1 MEQLDLTR
9 DNRSCS
15 VTAPRLAR
23 LAGLAGALRG
33 VRHLGGVS
41 QPEGEHR
48 EEGQELASFT
58 DDGVERRSEL
68 DLHDRRKMLKDYKI
82 QSVVLQL
89 TSRPVDLERHLD
101 SLPGTAGSGWTVGR
115 GPTVATAETTS
126 RHQLTTEEQREVRTH
141 FLLSSALLH
150 SFGNI
155 ARSCIFIAIVPIATF
170 ALQ

>member
-1 MEQLDLTR
+1 MEQSDLTR

-82 QSVVLQL
+82 QSVK

-115 GPTVATAETTS
+115 GTTVATAETTS

-141 FLLSSALLH
+141 FLL
-150 SFGNI
+150 
-155 ARSCIFIAIVPIATF
+155 PIAHK
-170 ALQ
+170 L